1 MYLKAIRSADTS
13 TSQNGFWPAYNL
25 FRRKRHLDLFC
36 AVPEDYPVPAFV
48 DEHGWEFAGKVDATS
63 AAPLGFIEGAAKAV
77 LPLTGFYLFT
87 AFRAERA
94 IKNIQPMK
102 LAA

>member
-1 MYLKAIRSADTS
+1 MHLKPIQSADPSRTP
-13 TSQNGFWPAYNL
+13 NGFRPAYNL

-48 DEHGWEFAGKVDATS
+48 DGHWEYAGKVDGTS
-63 AAPLGFIEGAAKAV
+63 AAPRGFESKAAKDV
-77 LPLTGFYLFT
+77 VPLTGFYLFT
-87 AFRAERA
+87 ALRAERPIRDA
-94 IKNIQPMK
+94 RSMR